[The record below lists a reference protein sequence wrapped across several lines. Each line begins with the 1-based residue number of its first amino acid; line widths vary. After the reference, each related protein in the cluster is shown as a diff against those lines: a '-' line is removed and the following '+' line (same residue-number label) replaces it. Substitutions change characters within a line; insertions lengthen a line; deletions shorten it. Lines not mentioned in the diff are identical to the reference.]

1 MTRQN
6 ERTGLPENLSV
17 ILHRPAIPENIG
29 AVARVLA
36 NTGFHSLFISCP
48 ETDDWATARK
58 LAVSA
63 AELLERAPILSSL
76 QEALSRSEA
85 RYIIG
90 TTGRE
95 RKYWDSSD
103 IDRSASEIVRKAADS
118 RVAIVFGPESS
129 GLSNEELTLCHKTI
143 TIPTAGPLQSY
154 NLSHAV
160 AIVLFQMMV
169 ADLPGDIKPAQDIAD
184 FDATEGM
191 FGHIEEVLAEVGFL
205 WKDNPD
211 HMMRLVRSFINRARP
226 NTAEATA
233 LRGICRRLLNYL
245 RYGEQE

>member
-1 MTRQN
+1 VTRQN
-6 ERTGLPENLSV
+6 GRTGLPENLSI

-36 NTGFHSLFISCP
+36 NTGFYNLLISCP

-63 AELLERAPILSSL
+63 AELLQKAPILSSL

-85 RYIIG
+85 QYIIG

-95 RKYWDSSD
+95 RKYWDPSD
-103 IDRSASEIVRKAADS
+103 IDRSAPEIIHKATDG
-118 RVAIVFGPESS
+118 RVVLVFGPENS
-129 GLSNEELTLCHKTI
+129 GLSNEELTLCHETI

-160 AIVLFQMMV
+160 AIVLFQIIV
-169 ADLPGDIKPAQDIAD
+169 ADLPGNTEPAQDIAD
-184 FDATEGM
+184 FDALEGM
-191 FGHIEEVLAEVGFL
+191 FGHIEELLTEVGFL
-205 WKDNPD
+205 WKNNPD
-211 HMMRLVRSFINRARP
+211 HMMRLVRSFINRAGP
-226 NTAEATA
+226 TTAEATA

-245 RYGEQE
+245 RHGERK